1 MTDKTRLP
9 VTTFALGPVE
19 APEREQVELSTKGE
33 DWIVTVYNND
43 VNTYEEVVTVLMLAT
58 ACDAEEAYIEAWEI
72 DHYGA
77 CVVHRAD
84 ETECRGAAEVIAMIG
99 ISVEASPQL

>member
-1 MTDKTRLP
+1 MIEQVRTTGLTR
-9 VTTFALGPVE
+9 AAGPVE
-19 APEREQVELSTKGE
+19 SPERESTQSPQKGE
-33 DWIVTVYNND
+33 QWIVTVYNND
-43 VNTYEEVVTVLMLAT
+43 VNTYEEVITVLMLAT

-72 DHYGA
+72 DHFGC

-99 ISVEASPQL
+99 ISVEASPLL